1 MKQDKKSKEI
11 CPICDTALLDSG
23 IAYTLNEL
31 FELWEPVK
39 FSPETIEEHTMQ
51 SDHTRLYTCPDC
63 GLDIFLPQ
71 IIGTSKF
78 YLDLLKPESKEYY
91 VDEKWEF
98 EEALKDAKN
107 MDKVIEIGCGSGNFL
122 EKIKPHVS
130 NICGTEFNDHAL
142 KIARDKGLE
151 VFKTD
156 DEIKRG
162 NEKYDGAFSFHVFE
176 HVGDPVGFFK
186 ELSSWVKPGG
196 KIVISVPNQ
205 DGPIKFINP
214 CVQNMPPHHATRWRI
229 KTFKNLAEKFGYK
242 IERIAFE
249 PLIARDYYYYSTHW
263 VDYTFKP
270 NSKLKKY
277 LHNKMHKIV
286 SSILVIIFRSL
297 SLMNLK
303 YLKLLKGQS
312 IYVLMSK
319 PTEYRV

>member
-1 MKQDKKSKEI
+1 MPIMKQDKKSKEI

-39 FSPETIEEHTMQ
+39 FSPETIEEHTRQ

-107 MDKVIEIGCGSGNFL
+107 MDKVIEIGCGSGSFL

-130 NICGTEFNDHAL
+130 KICGTEFNGHAL

-162 NEKYDGAFSFHVFE
+162 NEKYDGAFSFHVLE
-176 HVGDPVGFFK
+176 HVADPVNF
-186 ELSSWVKPGG
+186 LSGLGSLVKVGG
-196 KIVISVPNQ
+196 KIGVSVPNSE
-205 DGPIKFINP
+205 GPLRYVVP
-214 CVQNMPPHHATRWRI
+214 CIEDMPPHHSTRWRL
-229 KTFKNLAEKFGYK
+229 KTFKAVADRLGYK
-242 IERIAFE
+242 IERVMCE
-249 PLIARDYYYYSTHW
+249 PLFEHNYYYYSIYW
-263 VDYTFKP
+263 VDHMFP
-270 NSKLKKY
+270 ENFLFGKKF
-277 LHNKMHKIV
+277 HKRIHRIA
-286 SSILVIIFRSL
+286 SYAFQSFFRLLSIFD
-297 SLMNLK
+297 K
-303 YLKLLKGQS
+303 KCTTLLNGQA
-312 IYVLMSK
+312 IYILMSK
-319 PTEYRV
+319 